1 MKRAIVGSAIV
12 FAALIGAMSPPFDAV
27 AQESA
32 KATGTFRVYGLFAPD
47 REVDLRQVMQQLPD
61 IKLVSV
67 SFERGEATFAY
78 DIKKVFGAPTPEQIP
93 ERLNNLLRGASHGT
107 FGVKPLSKTSQDKL
121 ERLEIA
127 VYGLDCKACSFA
139 CYKILEETEGVEY
152 AAASF
157 KEQKAVVLID
167 PTKTSRE
174 ALQKRLKERE
184 VSLEPAKVIMVP

>member
-1 MKRAIVGSAIV
+1 MKLTFIRLVFL
-12 FAALIGAMSPPFDAV
+12 FAAFCAAMMSTLLADA
-27 AQESA
+27 EETA

-47 REVDLRQVMQQLPD
+47 READLRQLMQQLPD
-61 IKLVSV
+61 IELVSV

-139 CYKILEETEGVEY
+139 CYKILEETDGVEY

-157 KEQKAVVLID
+157 KQQKAVVLID
-167 PTKTSRE
+167 PAKTSRE